1 MLISYIIITSECVC
15 LWLVKIFSINK
26 MSAKLKIVTKNGK
39 GNYSFYW
46 DVWLNF
52 SYDSGNKCNNATDK
66 NKPPEKAYAIA
77 TTD

>member
-1 MLISYIIITSECVC
+1 
-15 LWLVKIFSINK
+15 

-39 GNYSFYW
+39 GNYSFSW
-46 DVWLNF
+46 DVYLNF